1 LEKAKKRQVV
11 EELQERLTR
20 MNSMFLAEYSGLNV
34 AQTTRIRR
42 ELRGIEAEFYVV
54 KNSLLKIA
62 SEGTRAEALKDTFT
76 GPNALIGVYKD
87 YAAAA
92 KLVAGFVKEMPKLK
106 LKAGFLENRIISA
119 EEILRLA
126 TLPSKEVQIAN
137 LMGLLKG
144 IPQRLMYVFS
154 GNLTRLIV
162 TLNAIKAQKE
172 QLEGDNI

>member
-1 LEKAKKRQVV
+1 MEKEKKRELV
-11 EELQERLTR
+11 EELKEKLKR
-20 MNSMFLAEYSGLNV
+20 MNSMFLTEYSGLNV

-42 ELRGIEAEFYVV
+42 ELRAVEAEFYVV

-62 SEGTRAEALKDTFT
+62 SEGTKAEALKDTFV
-76 GPNALIGVYKD
+76 GPNAIIGAYRD
-87 YAAAA
+87 YTAAA
-92 KLVAGFVKEMPKLK
+92 KLLAGFVKEMPKLK
-106 LKAGFLENRIISA
+106 LKTGFLENRVISA

-154 GNLTRLIV
+154 GNLTRLII

-172 QLEGDNI
+172 QLEGGSI